1 MSAVLTTPAVAL
13 RRISQRVHW
22 TERTGHLVLL
32 TLGATLGIALFAPIF
47 MIMAKSVEDRDGNFT
62 GLAQFIEYFQTPALS
77 QSIWNSVWV
86 SGVVT
91 LITVPA
97 AFAFAYALTRSCM
110 RYKSLLRN
118 IALIPLLAPSLLSAI
133 SFIYWFGN
141 QGVLKSWLGEQQIY
155 GASGIVLSLI
165 YATFPHALMILITAL
180 SLTDARL
187 YEAAES
193 MGTRTLRKFFTIT
206 LPAAKYGLI
215 SAAMV
220 VFTYAIS
227 DFGVPKVIGG
237 NFNVLA
243 TDIFKLVIGQQD
255 FAKGAVV
262 GIMLLAPVFITYVA
276 DLLVQRRQMAQLT
289 ARSVPYAPK
298 PARGFDLA
306 MAVFCWIVGAL
317 MLAVLGMA
325 VSASFIKLW
334 PYDLSLGLTH
344 YRMGLIEA
352 GIFDAYVNSVK
363 MALWCATAGTVFVFV
378 CAYLLEKTRGLEW
391 LRPLLRMFAVLPM
404 GVPGLVLGLGF
415 IFFFNH
421 PANPLNGIY
430 HTMAILVIST
440 IVHYYTSSHMTALTA
455 LKQIDSEFEAVSA
468 SLKVPFFKTF
478 CVVTVPV
485 CLPAILD
492 ISRYFFVNA
501 MTTIS
506 AVVFLY
512 SPDTML
518 AAIAI
523 LNLDEAGE
531 IGPASAM
538 ATLIVLTSSAVC
550 FVYYLINRWLELKT
564 QAWRKPAE
572 QN

>member
-1 MSAVLTTPAVAL
+1 MSAVLSPVATPRA
-13 RRISQRVHW
+13 ITQRVHW
-22 TERTGHLVLL
+22 TERIGHLLL
-32 TLGATLGIALFAPIF
+32 LAMGAVLGIALFAPIF
-47 MIMAKSVEDRDGNFT
+47 MIMAKSVEDTDGNFV
-62 GLAQFIEYFQTPALS
+62 GLAHFAAYFETPALA

-86 SGVVT
+86 SGLVM

-97 AFAFAYALTRSCM
+97 AFTFAYALTRSCM
-110 RYKSLLRN
+110 RFKTLLRN

-141 QGVLKSWLGEQQIY
+141 QGAFKSWMGETQIY
-155 GASGIVLSLI
+155 GARGIVLSLV

-187 YEAAES
+187 YEAADS

-237 NFNVLA
+237 SFNVMA

-262 GIMLLAPVFITYVA
+262 GIMLLVPVFITYIV

-289 ARSVPYAPK
+289 SRSVPYSPK
-298 PARGFDLA
+298 RARAFDAA
-306 MAVFCWIVGAL
+306 MAAFCWLIAAL

-325 VSASFIKLW
+325 VWASFVKLW
-334 PYDLSLGLTH
+334 PYDLSLSLNH
-344 YRMGLIEA
+344 YRMGLVEA
-352 GIFDAYVNSVK
+352 GILDAYVNSIK
-363 MALWCATAGTVFVFV
+363 MALWCATGGTVFVFV
-378 CAYLLEKTRGLEW
+378 CAYLLEKTRGMDW
-391 LRPLLRMFAVLPM
+391 VRPVLRMFAVLPM

-440 IVHYYTSSHMTALTA
+440 VVHYYSSSHLTALTA
-455 LKQIDSEFEAVSA
+455 LKQIDNEFEAVSA

-478 CVVTVPV
+478 FVVTVPV
-485 CLPAILD
+485 CLPAILE

-531 IGPASAM
+531 IGPATAM
-538 ATLIVLTSSAVC
+538 ATLIVLTSSAAC
-550 FVYYLINRWLELKT
+550 FLYYLLNRFLEVKT
-564 QAWRKPAE
+564 QAWRKPAT
-572 QN
+572 QA

>member
-1 MSAVLTTPAVAL
+1 MSAVLSPVATPRA
-13 RRISQRVHW
+13 ITQRVHW
-22 TERTGHLVLL
+22 TERIGHLLL
-32 TLGATLGIALFAPIF
+32 LAMGAVLGIALFAPIF
-47 MIMAKSVEDRDGNFT
+47 MIMAKSVEDTDGNFV
-62 GLAQFIEYFQTPALS
+62 GLAHFAAYFETPALA

-86 SGVVT
+86 SGLVM

-97 AFAFAYALTRSCM
+97 AFTFAYALTRSCM
-110 RYKSLLRN
+110 RFKTLLRN

-141 QGVLKSWLGEQQIY
+141 QGAFKSWMGETQIY
-155 GASGIVLSLI
+155 GARGIVLSLV

-237 NFNVLA
+237 SFNVMA

-262 GIMLLAPVFITYVA
+262 GIMLLVPVFITYIV

-289 ARSVPYAPK
+289 SRSVPYSPK
-298 PARGFDLA
+298 RARGFDAA
-306 MAVFCWIVGAL
+306 MAAFCWLIAAL

-325 VSASFIKLW
+325 VWASFVKLW
-334 PYDLSLGLTH
+334 PYDLSLSLNH
-344 YRMGLIEA
+344 YRMGLVEA
-352 GIFDAYVNSVK
+352 GILDAYVNSIK
-363 MALWCATAGTVFVFV
+363 MALWCATGGTVFVFV
-378 CAYLLEKTRGLEW
+378 CAYLLEKTRGMDW
-391 LRPLLRMFAVLPM
+391 VRPVLRMFAVLPM

-440 IVHYYTSSHMTALTA
+440 VVHYYSSSHLTALTA
-455 LKQIDSEFEAVSA
+455 LKQIDNEFEAVSA

-478 CVVTVPV
+478 FVVTVPV
-485 CLPAILD
+485 CLPAILE

-531 IGPASAM
+531 IGPATAM
-538 ATLIVLTSSAVC
+538 ATLIVLTSSAAC
-550 FVYYLINRWLELKT
+550 FLYYLLNRFLEVKT
-564 QAWRKPAE
+564 QAWRKPAT
-572 QN
+572 QA

>member
-1 MSAVLTTPAVAL
+1 MSAVLSPVAKP
-13 RRISQRVHW
+13 RAITQRVHW
-22 TERTGHLVLL
+22 TERIGHLLL
-32 TLGATLGIALFAPIF
+32 LAMGAVLGIALFAPIF
-47 MIMAKSVEDRDGNFT
+47 MIMAKSVEDTDGNFV
-62 GLAQFIEYFQTPALS
+62 GLAHFAAYFETPALA

-86 SGVVT
+86 SGLVM

-97 AFAFAYALTRSCM
+97 AFTFAYALTRSCM
-110 RYKSLLRN
+110 RFKTLLRN

-141 QGVLKSWLGEQQIY
+141 QGAFKSWMGETQIY
-155 GASGIVLSLI
+155 GARGIVLSLV

-187 YEAAES
+187 YEAADS

-237 NFNVLA
+237 SFNVMA

-262 GIMLLAPVFITYVA
+262 GIMLLVPVFITYIV

-289 ARSVPYAPK
+289 SRSVPYSPK
-298 PARGFDLA
+298 RARAFDAA
-306 MAVFCWIVGAL
+306 MAAFCWLIAAL

-325 VSASFIKLW
+325 VWASFVKLW
-334 PYDLSLGLTH
+334 PYDLSLSLNH
-344 YRMGLIEA
+344 YRMGLVEA
-352 GIFDAYVNSVK
+352 GILDAYVNSIK
-363 MALWCATAGTVFVFV
+363 MALWCATGGTVFVFV
-378 CAYLLEKTRGLEW
+378 CAYLLEKTRGLDW
-391 LRPLLRMFAVLPM
+391 VRPVLRMFAVLPM

-440 IVHYYTSSHMTALTA
+440 VVHYYSSSHLTALTA
-455 LKQIDSEFEAVSA
+455 LKQIDNEFEAVSA

-478 CVVTVPV
+478 FVVTVPV
-485 CLPAILD
+485 CLPAILE

-531 IGPASAM
+531 IGPATAM
-538 ATLIVLTSSAVC
+538 ATLIVLTSSAAC
-550 FVYYLINRWLELKT
+550 FLYYLLNRFLEVKT
-564 QAWRKPAE
+564 QAWRKPAT
-572 QN
+572 QA